1 MLWVLMFFNGFN
13 VLMGSEKCL
22 DIFMASFPQNN
33 GGWGGMWCGRR
44 RESAEPSRIFYGHVN
59 FPEMNSGISVYGW
72 AKSNNHK
79 EEG

>member
-33 GGWGGMWCGRR
+33 GGWGGCGVGGGGNLLNPL
-44 RESAEPSRIFYGHVN
+44 EFFMVMSIFL
-59 FPEMNSGISVYGW
+59 
-72 AKSNNHK
+72 K
-79 EEG
+79 

>member
-33 GGWGGMWCGRR
+33 GVCGGCGVGGGGNLQNPL
-44 RESAEPSRIFYGHVN
+44 EFFVVMSIFL
-59 FPEMNSGISVYGW
+59 
-72 AKSNNHK
+72 K
-79 EEG
+79 